1 MRERRFWGGGQH
13 GKRKDASET
22 ARSSSA
28 GVSRTPMAE
37 AAATGSTHTTYA

>member
-13 GKRKDASET
+13 GKRKDASE

-28 GVSRTPMAE
+28 GVSRASM
-37 AAATGSTHTTYA
+37 AAAAAKTCTYIIYA